1 MRWPSAVE
9 LGGRCVRSSS
19 VPPSACSSCWM
30 RREMA
35 DWVRNRRDA
44 ALVSDLQSMTHAK
57 ALRLLIIMPNAH
69 ANYQNYAV
77 EASHCRAQVRI
88 VRTHE
93 GAVMPLVRID
103 ISKTASCERVRDVGD
118 AVYNAMIAVA
128 NVPNYDKFQVVT
140 RHEPD
145 EIIYPEEGYLGIDY
159 TPDLIII
166 QVTWVGGRSTEV
178 TKKFYQHIAD
188 EIHAKQGVRKQD
200 IWISLVDSGR
210 EDWSFGNGEMQY
222 APK

>member
-1 MRWPSAVE
+1 
-9 LGGRCVRSSS
+9 
-19 VPPSACSSCWM
+19 
-30 RREMA
+30 
-35 DWVRNRRDA
+35 
-44 ALVSDLQSMTHAK
+44 
-57 ALRLLIIMPNAH
+57 
-69 ANYQNYAV
+69 
-77 EASHCRAQVRI
+77 
-88 VRTHE
+88 
-93 GAVMPLVRID
+93 
-103 ISKTASCERVRDVGD
+103 
-118 AVYNAMIAVA
+118 MIAVA

-178 TKKFYQHIAD
+178 KKKFYQHIAD

-200 IWISLVDSGR
+200 ILISLVDSGR